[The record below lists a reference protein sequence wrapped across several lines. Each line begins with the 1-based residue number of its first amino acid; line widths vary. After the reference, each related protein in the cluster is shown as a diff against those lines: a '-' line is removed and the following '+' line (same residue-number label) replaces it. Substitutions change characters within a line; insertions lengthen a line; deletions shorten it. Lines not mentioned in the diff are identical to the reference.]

1 MATTEKRLDVT
12 DLDFDDIKGNL
23 KTFMRNQSDFTDY
36 DFEGSGINALL
47 DVLAYNTHYL
57 AMNMNMVA
65 NEAFLDTASVRSS
78 VVSHAKTLGYTPNS
92 VRAPVAFVN
101 VTLNGIGALTSATIP
116 VGTVF
121 TTVIDDVNYQFVTV
135 AEHSTQI
142 ENGIISFSNLPIYE
156 GTYVTNRYTVDTD
169 NVDQKFYVND
179 ENGDT
184 TTLIVDVFDNSS
196 STSSTTF
203 TLATDTTQTAS
214 DSNVYFLQESVDGKF
229 EIYFGDGVIGKALS
243 DGNIVR
249 MRYVVTNK
257 TKANGASSFST
268 SATISGITN
277 ITTATV
283 SNASGGAEKESIQSI
298 KFNAPLDY
306 AAQGRAVTV
315 NDFKAVVP
323 KVYANAKSV
332 QVYGGEDNDVP
343 TYGKVYISIVPT
355 TGAITASAKLDIVKN
370 LKNNYTVASV
380 TPEIVDP
387 EYTKIRLNVN
397 FSYNSKNTIKAQET
411 LISNVTKT
419 ITDFNTNNLSKFDA
433 AFRYSPFSSLIDN
446 TDSAITS
453 NITTLKLSKDFT
465 PTLNT
470 STKYTIPFSNAL
482 YNPHSGHDS
491 DAGGILS
498 SSGFKISGNINE
510 MFLNDDGM
518 GNVRMYYIVD
528 GTTNTYQD
536 NNAGTIDYKT
546 GEIILTSFNIT
557 EVSNID
563 GATSTKVRLIVTPES
578 NDIIGVRNQVLE
590 IDTANLIVNANVDTI
605 ATGSASAGVGVTT
618 TSTYSGATTA
628 ASSSSTSSTSSTSS
642 SSSSSSSSSGY

>member
-78 VVSHAKTLGYTPNS
+78 VVSHAKTLGYVPNS
-92 VRAPVAFVN
+92 VRAPIANVN
-101 VTLNGIGALTSATIP
+101 VTLNNIDGLTSANIP

-121 TTVIDDVNYQFVTV
+121 TTVIDSVNYQFVTI
-135 AEHSTQI
+135 AEHTTQVQ
-142 ENGIISFSNLPIYE
+142 NGILSFSNIPIYE

-179 ENGDT
+179 PNGDT
-184 TTLIVDVFDNSS
+184 TTLLVDVFDD
-196 STSSTTF
+196 STSTLSTTF
-203 TLATDTTQTAS
+203 TLASDTTQTAS

-229 EIYFGDGVIGKALS
+229 EIYFGDGITGKALS

-283 SNASGGAEKESIQSI
+283 SAASGGAEKESIQSI

-315 NDFKAVVP
+315 NDFKAIVP
-323 KVYANAKSV
+323 KVYANTKSV

-355 TGAITASAKLDIVKN
+355 TGSITAAAKSDIVKD
-370 LKNNYTVASV
+370 LKNNYTIASV

-387 EYTKIRLNVN
+387 EYTKLRLNVN

-411 LISNVTKT
+411 LISNVIKT

-433 AFRYSPFSSLIDN
+433 AFRYSPFTSLIDN
-446 TDSAITS
+446 TDPAITS

-470 STKYTIPFSNAL
+470 ATKYTIPFSNAL

-498 SSGFKISGNINE
+498 SSGFKISGNTNE

-557 EVSNID
+557 EISNID
-563 GATSTKVRLIVTPES
+563 GATSTSIRLIVTPES

-590 IDTANLIVNANVDTI
+590 IDTANLIVTANVDTI

-642 SSSSSSSSSGY
+642 SSSSSSSTSGY

>member
-92 VRAPVAFVN
+92 VRAPIAFVN
-101 VTLNGIGALTSATIP
+101 VTLNNIGNLTSASIP

-121 TTVIDDVNYQFVTV
+121 TTVIGDVNYQFVTV

-142 ENGIISFSNLPIYE
+142 QNGIISFTNLPIYE
-156 GTYVTNRYTVDTD
+156 GTYVTNRYTVDAD

-229 EIYFGDGVIGKALS
+229 EIYFGDGIIGKALS

-257 TKANGASSFST
+257 AKANGASSFST

-397 FSYNSKNTIKAQET
+397 FSYNSKNTVKAQET

-446 TDSAITS
+446 TDPAITS
-453 NITTLKLSKDFT
+453 NITTLKLSKDFI

-498 SSGFKISGNINE
+498 SSGFKISGNTNE

-536 NNAGTIDYKT
+536 NNAGTINYKT
-546 GEIILTSFNIT
+546 GEVILTSFNIT
-557 EVSNID
+557 EVSNVD
-563 GATSTKVRLIVTPES
+563 GATSTKIRLIVTPES

-628 ASSSSTSSTSSTSS
+628 ASSSSTSSTSSASS

>member
-1 MATTEKRLDVT
+1 MATTEKRLDIA

-92 VRAPVAFVN
+92 VRAPIAFVN
-101 VTLNGIGALTSATIP
+101 VTLNNIGNLTSATIP

-121 TTVIDDVNYQFVTV
+121 TTVIDDINYQFVTV
-135 AEHSTQI
+135 AEHTSQI
-142 ENGIISFSNLPIYE
+142 ENGIISFTNLPIYE

-229 EIYFGDGVIGKALS
+229 EIYFGDGIIGKALS

-257 TKANGASSFST
+257 AKANGASSFST

-283 SNASGGAEKESIQSI
+283 SAASGGAEKESIQSI

-397 FSYNSKNTIKAQET
+397 FSYNSKNTVKAQET

-498 SSGFKISGNINE
+498 SSGFKISGNTNE

-536 NNAGTIDYKT
+536 NNAGTINYKT

-557 EVSNID
+557 EVSNVD
-563 GATSTKVRLIVTPES
+563 GATSTKIRLIVTPES

-628 ASSSSTSSTSSTSS
+628 ASSSSTSSTSSASS